1 MKYRLDTKKPHIIC
15 LLLLISFPSVAAVLI
30 SPALPAIAQYYS
42 VEPGAAQQLI
52 TIFLV
57 GYMLGQLIYSPFANR
72 FGRKNA
78 TYIGIG
84 TYLISCVVC
93 LLATYIHSLETLIF
107 GRFLMAL
114 GSSVGM
120 IITFTIIN
128 DFYHP
133 KQSQT
138 VTSYTVLSYA
148 FMPAVAIAI
157 GGFITSTFSWIL
169 CFYFYIVYGFILLI
183 AVMQLPETLIE
194 KEFGALKLKAITV
207 NFNKA
212 FRNWKLVIFSTIAG
226 LMGSL
231 VYVTASGAPFIGI
244 EIIGLKPVTY
254 GLFILIPYL
263 GQVLGALTSG
273 WLSKKLPVYQTM
285 NLAYSCIIFGVAIM
299 IVSFAFKWV
308 TILTL
313 IAPLTFIMFG
323 IPMIL
328 SGSTVKALA
337 DFDDKATGASAMSFI
352 MMFIAFCSNF
362 SLTLLPAKNALI
374 MPVMFTA
381 IMIIAVISLIH
392 VKSKFKEKIN

>member
-15 LLLLISFPSVAAVLI
+15 LLLLISFPSVAAILI
-30 SPALPAIAQYYS
+30 SPALPVIAQYYG
-42 VEPGAAQQLI
+42 VDPGSAEQLI

-72 FGRKNA
+72 FGRKKA

-84 TYLISCVVC
+84 IYLISCVIC
-93 LLATYIHSLETLIF
+93 LFAIYIHSLEVLII

-133 KQSQT
+133 EQSHT

-148 FMPAVAIAI
+148 FMPALAIAI
-157 GGFITSTFSWIL
+157 GGFITSAFSWIV
-169 CFYFYIVYGFILLI
+169 CFYFCLIYGFIILI

-194 KEFGALKLKAITV
+194 KEFGALKIRSISK

-212 FRNWKLVIFSTIAG
+212 FKNWKLVVFSIISG
-226 LMGSL
+226 LTGAL
-231 VYVTASGAPFIGI
+231 IYVIASGGPFIGI
-244 EIIGLKPVTY
+244 KIIGLKPVIY

-263 GQVLGALTSG
+263 GQFLGSLTSG
-273 WLSKKLPVYQTM
+273 WLSKKLPIYQTIA
-285 NLAYSCIIFGVAIM
+285 LAYACIIIGVIFM
-299 IVSFAFKWV
+299 LISFALQWIN
-308 TILTL
+308 ILTL
-313 IAPLTFIMFG
+313 LAPLTFIMFG

-328 SGSTVKALA
+328 SGSTVKALTN
-337 DFDDKATGASAMSFI
+337 FDDKATGASAMSFI
-352 MMFIAFCSNF
+352 MMFIAFCFNF
-362 SLTLLPAKNALI
+362 ALTLLPAKNALM
-374 MPVMFTA
+374 MPIIFAA
-381 IMIIAVISLIH
+381 IMVISIISFIH
-392 VKSKFKEKIN
+392 VRAKFKEN